1 MQSSAVAAAAAA
13 AAGMTPRLVR
23 SLSRLLLGG
32 LVTPLVA
39 LDKLEDNRLATAAEC
54 VSCLCVWM
62 GIRDEIF
69 VSGSVCVHTCHISW
83 SVHEDGGKLCD
94 IQVVG
99 ASRRCGG

>member
-1 MQSSAVAAAAAA
+1 MQSSAVAAAA
-13 AAGMTPRLVR
+13 AAGMTPRLVH
-23 SLSRLLLGG
+23 SLSRLLRVVYT
-32 LVTPLVA
+32 LVQLVA